1 MNLFKKLSMSFSL
14 VLAMAIVSP
23 ALALTATVDVDRVLF
38 EYNKAKTVAEQFKA
52 QEENLQ
58 KNLID
63 AQNKIKQTSSPVE
76 KKNLE
81 ASYEKKLKAQAEKIQ
96 TERVKKLQEIESD
109 IFKAID
115 KVSAGQYDL
124 ILKKSATIYCPN
136 DITVD
141 VLNHLNGVKS
151 KK

>member
-1 MNLFKKLSMSFSL
+1 MNLFKKITMSISL
-14 VLAMAIVSP
+14 IAALATVSP

-58 KNLID
+58 KTLFE
-63 AQNKIKQTSSPVE
+63 AQEKIKQTSSPVE

-81 ASYEKKLKAQAEKIQ
+81 ATYEKKLKAQAEKIK
-96 TERVKKLQEIESD
+96 TEQMKKLQEIEND

-115 KVSAGQYDL
+115 KVSNGQYDL
-124 ILKKSATIYCPN
+124 ILKKSATIYCEN
-136 DITVD
+136 DITEA

-151 KK
+151 NK

>member
-1 MNLFKKLSMSFSL
+1 MNLFKKLTVSFSL
-14 VLAMAIVSP
+14 LLAMAIVSP
-23 ALALTATVDVDRVLF
+23 AFALTATVDVDKVLY

-96 TERVKKLQEIESD
+96 AERVKKLQEIEND
-109 IFKAID
+109 IFAAID
-115 KVSAGQYDL
+115 KVNNGQYDL

-136 DITVD
+136 DITVE

-151 KK
+151 NK